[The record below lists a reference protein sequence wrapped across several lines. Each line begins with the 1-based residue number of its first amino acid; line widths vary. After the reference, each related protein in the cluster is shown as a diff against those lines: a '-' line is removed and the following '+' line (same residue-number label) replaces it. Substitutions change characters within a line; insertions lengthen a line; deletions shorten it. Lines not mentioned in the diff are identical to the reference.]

1 MLQQILIDN
10 DRPQPLV
17 EQIVTAIRN
26 QIDDRVLRT
35 GMRLPPIRRF
45 AETQGVSRF
54 TVVEAYDRLV
64 AQGYL
69 DSRRGSGFYVS
80 GRQLP
85 EPEGEDLERVERAID
100 AAWLMREISIES
112 KDRVNAAS
120 GSLPADWMEEDAVM
134 RKLRQLARDPG
145 TRVTS
150 YGTPQGFAPLRE
162 QLQLR
167 LAECGVRAQPSQI
180 VLTYGATQAL
190 DLVARFFLK
199 TGDTVLV
206 DDPGYWN
213 LFSSFRLQGFRLL
226 GVPRLADGP
235 DLDALEEILHHE
247 KPRIFFTQSVLHNP
261 TSSCLSPAVAFRLL
275 QLADKHDF
283 LLVDDDIYGDM
294 YAGAA
299 TRLASLDQLQRVI
312 HVGSYSKTIS
322 GNLRVGFLAARADL
336 ARQLTDVKITTT
348 LTSPEFA
355 ERMVHAMLTEGHY
368 RKYLERLQTRLLR
381 ATERCYRM
389 LDRTGLA
396 SDFEPLGGQFVWA
409 RLPGMRDTTALARRA
424 LEHGIVLA
432 PGSVFRANGQPS
444 DYLRFNVA
452 TSSHPRLER
461 FLAEALARPE

>member
-1 MLQQILIDN
+1 MLNQILIDSE
-10 DRPQPLV
+10 RPQPLV
-17 EQIVTAIRN
+17 EQIVAAIRN
-26 QIDDRVLRT
+26 RIDDRILRP
-35 GMRLPPIRRF
+35 GVRLPPIRRF
-45 AETQGVSRF
+45 AEAQGVSRF

-69 DSRRGSGFYVS
+69 DSRRGSGFYVCA
-80 GRQLP
+80 RPLP

-100 AAWLMREISIES
+100 AAWLMREISSES
-112 KDRVNAAS
+112 EDRVMAAS
-120 GSLPADWMEEDAVM
+120 GSLPVAWMEGDAVM
-134 RKLRQLARDPG
+134 RKLRQLARDPQA
-145 TRVTS
+145 RVTS

-199 TGDTVLV
+199 TGDAVLV

-213 LFSSFRLQGFRLL
+213 VFSSFRLQGFRLL

-235 DLDALEEILHHE
+235 DFDALEAILSRD
-247 KPRIFFTQSVLHNP
+247 KPRIYFTQSVLHNP
-261 TSSCLSPAVAFRLL
+261 TSSCLSPAAAFRLL
-275 QLADKHDF
+275 QLAERHDL

-294 YAGAA
+294 HAGSA

-368 RKYLERLQTRLLR
+368 RKYVERLQTRLLR
-381 ATERCYRM
+381 ATERCCRM
-389 LDRTGLA
+389 LERLGMTT
-396 SDFEPLGGQFVWA
+396 DFDPVGGQFVWA
-409 RLPGMRDTTALARRA
+409 RMPGLRDTTALARRA

-444 DYLRFNVA
+444 EYLRFNVA
-452 TSSHPRLER
+452 TSCQPRLER
-461 FLAEALARPE
+461 FVAENLAQVG

>member
-1 MLQQILIDN
+1 MLHQLLIDSG
-10 DRPQPLV
+10 RPQALV

-26 QIDDRVLRT
+26 QIDDRVLRP

-80 GRQLP
+80 IRP
-85 EPEGEDLERVERAID
+85 SAEPEAEDLERIERAID
-100 AAWLMREISIES
+100 AAWLMREISNDG
-112 KDRVNAAS
+112 KDRVIAAS
-120 GSLPADWMEEDAVM
+120 GSLPANWMEEDAIL
-134 RKLRQLARDPG
+134 RKLRQLARAPAA
-145 TRVTS
+145 RVTS

-167 LAECGVRAQPSQI
+167 LAECGIRVQPSQI

-190 DLVARFFLK
+190 DLVARLFLK
-199 TGDTVLV
+199 AGDSVLV

-226 GVPRLADGP
+226 GVPRVADGP
-235 DLDALEEILHHE
+235 DVDTLEEILSRE
-247 KPRIFFTQSVLHNP
+247 KPRIYFTQSVLHNP

-275 QLADKHDF
+275 QLADRHDF

-294 YAGAA
+294 FAGTA

-312 HVGSYSKTIS
+312 HVGSYSKTLS
-322 GNLRVGFLAARADL
+322 GNLRVGFLAARPDL
-336 ARQLTDVKITTT
+336 AHQLTDIKITTT
-348 LTSPEFA
+348 LTSPEFG

-368 RKYLERLQTRLLR
+368 RKYVGRLQSRLLR
-381 ATERCYRM
+381 AAERCCRM
-389 LDRTGLA
+389 LERVGLRT
-396 SDFEPLGGQFVWA
+396 DFDPLGGQFVWA
-409 RLPGMRDTTALARRA
+409 RWPGLRDTTALARRA
-424 LEHGIVLA
+424 LEHDIVLA

-452 TSSHPRLER
+452 TSCQPRLER
-461 FLAEALARPE
+461 FLAEALARPD